1 MGTEVTMRGFGKA
14 LFAILSLGSLSCQ
27 REAPAAAEQKR
38 IEAGDIDEVLAG
50 ADALLLDVR
59 EPEEIEELGTIE
71 GYVNIPIDELES
83 RLDELPRDKTILT
96 A

>member
-1 MGTEVTMRGFGKA
+1 LEVTMRGIGSVLAAAVSIGA
-14 LFAILSLGSLSCQ
+14 LGCQ
-27 REAPAAAEQKR
+27 RDAAAPTDQKR
-38 IEAGDIDEVLAG
+38 IEAQEIDRVLAE

-71 GYVNIPIDELES
+71 GYVNIPIGELES
-83 RLDELPRDKTILT
+83 RLDELPRDKTIRT

>member
-1 MGTEVTMRGFGKA
+1 MRGIGRAVVTA
-14 LFAILSLGSLSCQ
+14 LSIGALGCQ
-27 REAPAAAEQKR
+27 REAAAPTDQKR
-38 IEAGDIDEVLAG
+38 IEAEEIDRVLAE

-71 GYVNIPIDELES
+71 GHVNIPIGELES

>member
-1 MGTEVTMRGFGKA
+1 MRGYGSA
-14 LFAILSLGSLSCQ
+14 LIAIFSVCTLGCQ
-27 REAPAAAEQKR
+27 READAPTEQKR
-38 IEAGDIDEVLAG
+38 VEARDIDRVLSE

-71 GYVNIPIDELES
+71 GYVNIPIDQLES

>member
-1 MGTEVTMRGFGKA
+1 MRSYGI
-14 LFAILSLGSLSCQ
+14 LFLLTLSLAALDC
-27 REAPAAAEQKR
+27 RKAPDSSKEQKR
-38 IEAGDIDEVLAG
+38 IEADEIDQVLAD
-50 ADALLLDVR
+50 ANALLLDVR

-83 RLDELPRDKTILT
+83 RLGEIPKDKTILT

>member
-1 MGTEVTMRGFGKA
+1 LEVTMRGYGSA
-14 LFAILSLGSLSCQ
+14 LIAMLSLGALGCQ
-27 REAPAAAEQKR
+27 REAAAPTEQKR
-38 IEAGDIDEVLAG
+38 IEAQDIDRVLAES
-50 ADALLLDVR
+50 DALLLDVR

-71 GYVNIPIDELES
+71 GYVNIPIGELES

>member
-1 MGTEVTMRGFGKA
+1 MRGMGSA
-14 LFAILSLGSLSCQ
+14 LVAALSIGSLSCQ
-27 REAPAAAEQKR
+27 REAAPPEQKR
-38 IEAGDIDEVLAG
+38 VEAQEIDRVLAE

-83 RLDELPRDKTILT
+83 RLGELPRDKTILT

>member
-1 MGTEVTMRGFGKA
+1 MRRIGRAVVAA
-14 LFAILSLGSLSCQ
+14 LSIGALGCQ
-27 REAPAAAEQKR
+27 REAAAPTDQKR
-38 IEAGDIDEVLAG
+38 IEAEEIDRVLAE

-71 GYVNIPIDELES
+71 GYVNIPIGELES

>member
-1 MGTEVTMRGFGKA
+1 M
-14 LFAILSLGSLSCQ
+14 LSLGALGCQ
-27 REAPAAAEQKR
+27 REAAAPTEQKR
-38 IEAGDIDEVLAG
+38 VEAQDIDRVLSE

-71 GYVNIPIDELES
+71 GYVNIPIDQLES